1 MKISWQLFSFHKD
14 TGNLSILDITDD
26 QDPNVASVF
35 CFLGHR
41 YHIWW
46 VQLGENWIS
55 SWIGLM
61 QTYGNLFIS
70 CELADLE
77 TVVSPCAGKQLLPHQ
92 VLLTAR
98 SGRTIAL
105 MVDCC
110 AIAQISFTFCWS
122 RQEMFWTRE
131 KRAPMTFTGQIKL
144 FFLFT
149 DW

>member
-1 MKISWQLFSFHKD
+1 MKISWQLSSFHKD

-26 QDPNVASVF
+26 QDPNVASVL
-35 CFLGHR
+35 CFLGQR

-46 VQLGENWIS
+46 VQLEENWTS
-55 SWIGLM
+55 SWTGLM

-77 TVVSPCAGKQLLPHQ
+77 TVVSPRAWESASTTSGVVDSTQQ
-92 VLLTAR
+92 QNEGAR
-98 SGRTIAL
+98 GRLA
-105 MVDCC
+105 CC
-110 AIAQISFTFCWS
+110 STFSFTFCWS
-122 RQEMFWTRE
+122 QQEMFWTRE
-131 KRAPMTFTGQIKL
+131 KRAPMTFTEQIKL